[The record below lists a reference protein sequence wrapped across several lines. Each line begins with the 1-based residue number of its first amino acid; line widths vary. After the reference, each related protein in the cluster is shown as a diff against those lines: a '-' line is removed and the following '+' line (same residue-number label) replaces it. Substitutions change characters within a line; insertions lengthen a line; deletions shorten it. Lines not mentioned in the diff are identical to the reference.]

1 MVNVI
6 LVSIVLV
13 VLGLQDLMIMFLL
26 KKRLE
31 VYVLSELIALKVQ
44 LNLKAVLLV
53 HLIASLV

>member
-6 LVSIVLV
+6 LVFIVLV